1 MSSTWGDVP
10 ITVEGVRIL
19 EAPAIH
25 DPRGNL
31 LVRQVAD
38 GGLPFVPLRF
48 FVVYDVPSRELRG
61 EHAHRQLEQLLICLA
76 GSVACTVDDGTKRQE
91 FVLDSPERALYL
103 PPMVWGIQHDFSPD
117 ARLMVLA
124 SDNYDPADY
133 IRDYALFLEERRRFE
148 RSRG

>member
-1 MSSTWGDVP
+1 MISS

-48 FVVYDVPSRELRG
+48 FVIYDVPSRELRG
-61 EHAHRQLEQLLICLA
+61 EHAHRELEQLLICLA
-76 GSVACTVDDGTKRQE
+76 GSVRCTLDDGTNRQE

-103 PPMVWGIQHDFSPD
+103 PPMVWGIQHDFSPE

-133 IRDYALFLEERRRFE
+133 IRDYALFLEERRRFD

>member
-1 MSSTWGDVP
+1 MISS

-48 FVVYDVPSRELRG
+48 FVIYDVPSRELRG
-61 EHAHRQLEQLLICLA
+61 EHAHRELEQLLICLA
-76 GSVACTVDDGTKRQE
+76 GSVRCTLDDGTNRQE

-103 PPMVWGIQHDFSPD
+103 PPMVWGIQHDFSPE